1 MALNCSVT
9 FTDPM
14 LFQQLM
20 ERDSDVAQY
29 IYIYRHTHTQLS
41 YLAPPSEL

>member
-29 IYIYRHTHTQLS
+29 IYIYI
-41 YLAPPSEL
+41 YIYI

>member
-29 IYIYRHTHTQLS
+29 IYIYIDTHTHN
-41 YLAPPSEL
+41 